1 MTAENK
7 VLDPQLNSAIEKLT
21 EEIKSLPALANYKLT
36 IILEENSGF
45 TIASGPESIPS
56 NCPAGTTGVVRGGTT
71 ICVPN

>member
-7 VLDPQLNSAIEKLT
+7 VLDPQLNSAIEKLA
-21 EEIKSLPALANYKLT
+21 EEIKSLPALADYNLT

-45 TIASGPESIPS
+45 TIASGPESAPS
-56 NCPAGTTGVVRGGTT
+56 NCPKGTTGILKGNTT